1 MDKNDFLHSLEEI
14 VVDPM
19 FIGDSVQDQAEEIAN
34 NTWLMSWVS
43 FETKRNHFEKN
54 IDQNGFFSY

>member
-34 NTWLMSWVS
+34 NTWLMS
-43 FETKRNHFEKN
+43 
-54 IDQNGFFSY
+54 